1 MERNEILA
9 KLQDII
15 RETVDDEDVVI
26 TDDTVASD
34 VDGWDSLA
42 QVMIVGEIR
51 NEFGVKLT
59 STEIATM
66 DNVGALVEAI
76 TRKVYNR

>member
-1 MERNEILA
+1 MEKNEILA

-15 RETVDDEDVVI
+15 RETVDDEDVIV
-26 TDDTVASD
+26 TMETVASD

-51 NEFGVKLT
+51 NEYP
-59 STEIATM
+59 S
-66 DNVGALVEAI
+66 
-76 TRKVYNR
+76 

>member
-1 MERNEILA
+1 MEKNEILA

-15 RETVDDEDVVI
+15 RETVDDEEVVI
-26 TDDTVASD
+26 TMDTVASD

-59 STEIATM
+59 STEVSSLE
-66 DNVGALVEAI
+66 NVGSLVEAI
-76 TRKVYNR
+76 AVKL

>member
-1 MERNEILA
+1 MEKNEILA
-9 KLQDII
+9 RLQDII
-15 RETVDDEDVVI
+15 RETVDNEDVVI
-26 TDDTVASD
+26 TNETIASD

-59 STEIATM
+59 SIEVASFE
-66 DNVGALVEAI
+66 NVGEIVKTIVSKL
-76 TRKVYNR
+76 

>member
-1 MERNEILA
+1 MEKNEILA

-15 RETVDDEDVVI
+15 RETVDNEEVVI
-26 TDDTVASD
+26 TIDTVASD

-59 STEIATM
+59 STEIATIA
-66 DNVGALVEAI
+66 NVGVLVDAI
-76 TRKVYNR
+76 ADKM

>member
-1 MERNEILA
+1 MDNNEILA

-15 RETVDDEDVVI
+15 RETVDNEDIEI
-26 TDDTVASD
+26 TNATVATD
-34 VDGWDSLA
+34 IDGWDSLA

-59 STEIATM
+59 ATEVTSLG
-66 DNVGALVEAI
+66 NVGAMVAAI
-76 TRKVYNR
+76 AKKL